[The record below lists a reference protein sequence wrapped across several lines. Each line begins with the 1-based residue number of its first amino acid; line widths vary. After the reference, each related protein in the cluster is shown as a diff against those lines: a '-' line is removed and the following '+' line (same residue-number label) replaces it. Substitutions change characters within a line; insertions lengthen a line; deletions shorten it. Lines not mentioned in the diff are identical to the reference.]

1 MNLNSVQLDKQKKI
15 LIVIACA
22 VIIYLDATVIL
33 KRQMAALNSL
43 NPKIVSKKSDLVN
56 LNRDLIKMRAS
67 KGGQSGAA
75 QKTTIKSPKLL
86 LEGQLAGL
94 LRDISSEA
102 NKFDIKISQIRP
114 GREIQAAK
122 PAVAGDKLFMPILIN
137 LDLTGDYHN
146 LGKFINSLENFPVF
160 LSVQELKV
168 STGLAD
174 YMKQK
179 VILALKTYVAK

>member
-1 MNLNSVQLDKQKKI
+1 MNLAKIQLDKQKKT
-15 LIVIACA
+15 LIVIVCA

-33 KRQMAALNSL
+33 KTQIAALNSL
-43 NPKIVSKKSDLVN
+43 NPKITRSKSDLVN

-67 KGGQSGAA
+67 KGGQGEAA
-75 QKTTIKSPKLL
+75 QKATIKSFRLL

-122 PAVAGDKLFMPILIN
+122 SAAAGDKFTPVLIN
-137 LDLTGDYHN
+137 LDLTGNYHN

-160 LSVQELKV
+160 LNVQELKV
-168 STGLAD
+168 STRVSD

-179 VILALKTYVAK
+179 IILVLKTYVAK

>member
-1 MNLNSVQLDKQKKI
+1 MNLSSVKLDKQKKT
-15 LIVIACA
+15 LIVIVCA
-22 VIIYLDATVIL
+22 VIIYVDTTFIL
-33 KRQMAALNSL
+33 KTQMAGVNSL

-67 KGGQSGAA
+67 KGGQNEAA
-75 QKTTIKSPKLL
+75 QKAAIKSSKLL

-122 PAVAGDKLFMPILIN
+122 SAVAGDKFTPILIT
-137 LDLTGDYHN
+137 LDLTGNYHN

-160 LSVQELKV
+160 LNVQELKV
-168 STGLAD
+168 STRPSD

-179 VILALKTYVAK
+179 IILVLKTYVAK